1 MNKSYIAIDG
11 DDVGLHLRTFIINE
25 EIENV
30 SNFSNEL
37 DIYFKKISRL
47 LSLNG
52 YNIVFCGGDSVLAY
66 IEKDKMGNVIELLP
80 VGVCT
85 ISVGIS
91 NSAEKAYLALQ
102 LAKAR
107 GKAQVVTL
115 TNAEATTIKIWGQ

>member
-11 DDVGLHLRTFIINE
+11 DDVGLHLRTYIINE

-30 SNFSNEL
+30 SKFSKEL
-37 DIYFKKISRL
+37 DTYFKEISKF
-47 LSLNG
+47 LSFYG
-52 YNIVFCGGDSVLAY
+52 YEIVFCGGDSVLAY
-66 IEKDKMGNVIELLP
+66 IRGGELTNIVELLP

-107 GKAQVVTL
+107 GKAQAVTL
-115 TNAEATTIKIWGQ
+115 KNAEATTIKTWGC